1 MECEIPRI
9 CLNVGTEQAYVSLP
23 NFLSIDP
30 HPYDPSWYED
40 DIEDDEILDD
50 EGRGR
55 LKLRVE
61 NTIRWRNA
69 KNPDGT
75 EKKES
80 NANIVE
86 WSDGSLSLHL
96 GTEIFDIIKHSVGG
110 KKYHIFV
117 RQGTGLQG
125 QAVFDNCFTFRPHS
139 TESFTHRKLT
149 LSLADRSQKTQK
161 IRLLHNVGQ
170 DPEARLNELGKKE
183 EDKLKASLR
192 RETKARRVQER
203 SQTKG
208 PTASYLEPDYEE
220 EDDEGG
226 VSLSAIKREAW
237 RRGTSGSSR
246 QFVDSDDDSD
256 SDADDQNDSDDSD
269 PEFGRRKTRASKQL
283 KVVEDSDDGDEE

>member
-1 MECEIPRI
+1 MTQAGTRTTLKTMRYLMTKDAAGLSWELRI
-9 CLNVGTEQAYVSLP
+9 QYGGDV
-23 NFLSIDP
+23 
-30 HPYDPSWYED
+30 
-40 DIEDDEILDD
+40 
-50 EGRGR
+50 
-55 LKLRVE
+55 
-61 NTIRWRNA
+61 

-75 EKKES
+75 TTKES

-96 GTEIFDIIKHSVGG
+96 GTEIFDIIKHSTGG
-110 KKYHIFV
+110 NKYRIFV

-125 QAVFDNCFTFRPHS
+125 QAVFDNSFTFRPHS

-161 IRLLHNVGQ
+161 IRLLHNVGK

-208 PTASYLEPDYEE
+208 PTASYLEPDYDE

-226 VSLSAIKREAW
+226 ISLSAIKREAW
-237 RRGTSGSSR
+237 RRGTSGATSR
-246 QFVDSDDDSD
+246 QFVESDDDS
-256 SDADDQNDSDDSD
+256 SDEDEYQMDSDDSD
-269 PEFGRRKTRASKQL
+269 PDFGRRKTRASKQV
-283 KVVEDSDDGDEE
+283 KVVEESDDGDD